1 MTTTLRE
8 EAERILAPYNIVP
21 GAVERIVAAY
31 NEPWR
36 AYHNENHILQ
46 MLELASRENHPETRQ
61 RLELLILYH
70 DVWYKVGQEHG
81 TNERNSA
88 EWAIADFGD
97 GRDVETAR
105 LTRMLRQGIIATA
118 THTLDGVNPNYVKEV
133 SLLLDLDLWGLGQSS
148 EYFQANTEAIWREF
162 QPIAT
167 RKQYDTGRAA
177 WAKSFLAR
185 DGIYHVEPYL
195 GLERKARENLATLID

>member
-1 MTTTLRE
+1 MTTLKE
-8 EAERILAPYNIVP
+8 EAERILAPYSVVP

-36 AYHNENHILQ
+36 TYHNESHILQ
-46 MLELASRENHPETRQ
+46 MLQLASRENNLETRQ

-70 DVWYKVGQEHG
+70 DVWYKVGQQPG

-97 GRDVETAR
+97 IRDVDTVR
-105 LTRMLRQGIIATA
+105 LTRMLRQGILATA
-118 THTLDGVNPNYVKEV
+118 THTLDEVNPNYVEEV
-133 SLLLDLDLWGLGQSS
+133 SLLLDLDLWGLGQSP
-148 EYFQANTEAIWREF
+148 EYFQANTEAIWCEF

-167 RKQYDTGRAA
+167 RKQYDEGRAA
-177 WAKSFLAR
+177 WAKSFLKR
-185 DGIYHVEPYL
+185 DAIYHVEPYL
-195 GLERKARENLATLID
+195 GLEHKARENLAALTD